1 VKDYLVKVG
10 VAEHQI
16 ITLAKGQSQPRRPN
30 FTESGADNP
39 EGRRVNRR
47 AEIYLDFD

>member
-1 VKDYLVKVG
+1 VVKEYLAAAG
-10 VAEHQI
+10 VAKSQI
-16 ITLAKGQSQPRRPN
+16 VTEGKGMSQPRRPN

-47 AEIYLDFD
+47 TEIYLDF